1 MSIFT
6 DDRARIEQLGDSH
19 CELLYDPALLSHP
32 AAGFLQEDI
41 FSHALDYQL
50 VTVGGRGKAW
60 FIELE
65 GLSAVLRAYQRG
77 GLLAKINRQTYLGWT
92 AEQSRAFREWRLLHT
107 LYQLGLPVPQPVA
120 ASICRWPG
128 RFSPLYRA
136 HILLKRIA
144 DVQTLQQRLAKQPLQ
159 KEIWARLGRCIRR
172 FHNLGVY
179 HDDLNASNILLD
191 HRQRVYLI
199 DFDKGEIR
207 PQTNGETDHEA
218 AWKQQNLQRLHRSL
232 LKQQG
237 LMQADQQ
244 TGHAAFHF
252 TEDDWQSLLRA
263 YKKQGRPL
271 D

>member
-6 DDRARIEQLGDSH
+6 QHGQRIEQQSDSH
-19 CELLYDPALLSHP
+19 CQLLYDAELLHHP
-32 AAGFLQEDI
+32 AAGFLQQEI

-50 VTVGGRGKAW
+50 ITAGGRGKAW

-77 GLLAKINRQTYLGWT
+77 GLLAKINRQTYLGLS

-128 RFSPLYRA
+128 RFSPFYRA
-136 HILLKRIA
+136 HILLRRIA
-144 DVQTLQQRLAKQPLQ
+144 DVQTLQQRLVKQPLE

-172 FHNLGVY
+172 FHNLDVY

-191 HRQRVYLI
+191 RQQRVYLI

-207 PQTNGETDHEA
+207 PQTKQDGDQPA
-218 AWKQQNLQRLHRSL
+218 AWKQQNLQRLQRSL
-232 LKQQG
+232 KKQQG
-237 LMQADQQ
+237 IMQA
-244 TGHAAFHF
+244 ARSSFYF
-252 TEDDWQSLLRA
+252 TEDDWQCLLRA
-263 YKKQGRPL
+263 YNKQGQP
-271 D
+271 

>member
-1 MSIFT
+1 MSIST
-6 DDRARIEQLGDSH
+6 QHGQRIEQLDDGR
-19 CELLYDPALLSHP
+19 CQLLYDPELLSHP
-32 AAGFLQEDI
+32 AAGFLQQEI

-50 VTVGGRGKAW
+50 VTTGGRGKAW

-77 GLLAKINRQTYLGWT
+77 GLLAKINRQTYFGWG
-92 AEQSRAFREWRLLHT
+92 AEQSRAFREWQLLHT

-128 RFSPLYRA
+128 RFSPFYRA
-136 HILLKRIA
+136 HILLRRIA
-144 DVQTLQQRLAKQPLQ
+144 DVQTLQQRLAKHPLD
-159 KEIWARLGRCIRR
+159 KEVWARLGRCIRR

-191 HRQRVYLI
+191 HEQRVYLI

-207 PQTNGETDHEA
+207 TQTEEDVEQA
-218 AWKQQNLQRLHRSL
+218 APWKQQNLQRLRRSL

-237 LMQADQQ
+237 IMQASQ
-244 TGHAAFHF
+244 GAFYF
-252 TEDDWQSLLRA
+252 NDNDWQCLLRA
-263 YKKQGRPL
+263 YQQQGRP
-271 D
+271 